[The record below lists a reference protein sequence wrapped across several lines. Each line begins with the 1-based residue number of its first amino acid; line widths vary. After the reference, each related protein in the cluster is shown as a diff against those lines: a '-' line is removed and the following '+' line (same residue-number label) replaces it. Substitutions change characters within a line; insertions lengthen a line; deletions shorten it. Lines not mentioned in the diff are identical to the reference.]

1 MSAFYRA
8 LSSNCF
14 LFFFSINVYYLSFL
28 QMAACVLIKV
38 LNFSKSAPKCLNS
51 DKKWN
56 TMRNNMVGGKE
67 YKHKVTR

>member
-1 MSAFYRA
+1 
-8 LSSNCF
+8 
-14 LFFFSINVYYLSFL
+14 
-28 QMAACVLIKV
+28 MAACVLIKV